1 MRMVQKNNAPE
12 IRNDIF
18 YFKKMQEKQ
27 SISYAY
33 LHLAE
38 KADETFLAVF
48 EKLEATSPSV
58 YWWKESNANA
68 EKESRQVI
76 TNLIGEAYISCTF
89 ANLMDKPLWSI
100 AQLEN
105 AIIPSEWREIVKSIN
120 RENYGSRK

>member
-1 MRMVQKNNAPE
+1 MVQKNSAPE

-18 YFKKMQEKQ
+18 YFKKMQEEQ
-27 SISYAY
+27 PISYAY
-33 LHLAE
+33 LHLAD

-48 EKLEATSPSV
+48 EKLEATFPSV

-76 TNLIGEAYISCTF
+76 TSLIGEAYISCTYD
-89 ANLMDKPLWSI
+89 NLMDKPLWSI

-105 AIIPSEWREIVKSIN
+105 AIIPAEWRKIVKSIN